1 MIRDEEYGLVSG
13 WEELKILIRL
23 NKEMNHA
30 RKPDKKDAQ
39 R

>member
-1 MIRDEEYGLVSG
+1 MIRDEEYGLVSS
-13 WEELKILIRL
+13 WEELRILRRL
-23 NKEMNHA
+23 NKEMYYA